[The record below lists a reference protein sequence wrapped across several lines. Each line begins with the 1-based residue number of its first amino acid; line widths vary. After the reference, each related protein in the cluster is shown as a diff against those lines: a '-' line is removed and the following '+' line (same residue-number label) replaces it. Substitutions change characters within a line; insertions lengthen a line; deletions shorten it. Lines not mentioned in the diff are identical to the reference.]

1 MLLKKNYLYS
11 AVDFM
16 AAPTPATPAV
26 FSRAQEIVPL
36 FVEDNDIIASVPEV
50 RINAILFFKCN
61 ELHCKCLQGFTG

>member
-1 MLLKKNYLYS
+1 
-11 AVDFM
+11 M

-50 RINAILFFKCN
+50 RTNAILFFKCN
-61 ELHCKCLQGFTG
+61 ELHTL

>member
-1 MLLKKNYLYS
+1 
-11 AVDFM
+11 M

-50 RINAILFFKCN
+50 RINVILFFKLSLASCAS
-61 ELHCKCLQGFTG
+61 KD